1 MEIVYLDQNKWV
13 ELARVHAGT
22 VTSGPLVDLY
32 AQLLEAVKLG
42 KVLFPLS
49 ASHIL
54 ETSKRNDPISRGHM
68 AETQAALSR
77 GLCYRSRTGRL
88 EVEIRCALH
97 RLFGDYPP
105 ELPENWAIA
114 RGFLQAFESM
124 DLLISAPAES
134 RVSELINSSMDPADL
149 YVSFMSAQNDS
160 RRRFAH
166 VKITEGISQIIA
178 RIESRRALMI
188 GDSLDLRRRCYSAQ
202 LFLDHQNSFI
212 RILLELGYSPDQY
225 LALGERIKSL
235 IDDVPTLNVEA
246 EMAARIEAESGSLKP
261 NDVYDMQA
269 FYTAIPY
276 SSRVIAEKASV
287 SRARQAK
294 LDVKYGVTLSRSLT
308 DLADLYL

>member
-13 ELARVHAGT
+13 ELARVHAGKIK
-22 VTSGPLVDLY
+22 SGPLVTLY
-32 AQLLEAVKLG
+32 GQLIDAVESG

-49 ASHIL
+49 TSHIL

-77 GLCYRSRTGRL
+77 GLCYRSRAGRL
-88 EVEIRCALH
+88 EIEIRCALH
-97 RLFGDYPP
+97 RLFGGRPP
-105 ELPENWAIA
+105 ELPEHWAIA
-114 RGFLQAFESM
+114 RGFLQAFEPLDS
-124 DLLISAPAES
+124 LISAPAES
-134 RVSELINSSMDPADL
+134 RLTEIINSSMDPADL
-149 YVSFMSAQNDS
+149 YVSFMSEQDDS

-166 VKITEGISQIIA
+166 VKITEGMSEIISG
-178 RIESRRALMI
+178 IESRRALMI

-212 RILLELGYSPDQY
+212 RILLELGYSPEQY

-235 IDDVPTLNVEA
+235 IEDVPTLNIEA
-246 EMAARIEAESGSLKP
+246 EMAARIEAESGSLKQ
-261 NDVYDMQA
+261 NDIYDIQA

-276 SSRVIAEKASV
+276 SSRVIAEKASI

-294 LDVKYGVTLSRSLT
+294 LDVKYGVTFSRSLT
-308 DLADLYL
+308 DLVDLYS